1 MDKLSTYKNLKI
13 VVTGST
19 GFKGS
24 WLCFWLSS
32 INAKVIGIALRPE
45 KGSVLFNKLGLEK
58 KIKQIYLDI
67 SNFKKLNDVIKKEKP
82 DIIFHLAAQSI
93 VSQSYSQP
101 LKTLMTNVI
110 GSSNILES
118 VRINKIKNLV
128 YITSD
133 KCYLNDGR
141 KGPYNE
147 KDILGGD
154 DPYSASKASAELSF
168 ETYHKSFFQN
178 NKKLKYGSTRAGN
191 VIGGGD
197 MKKDRIIPDV
207 IKSLQNSSKL
217 VIRNPKATRPWQHV
231 LEPLYG
237 YLTLGNLLINKKLSK
252 NIKPNWNFGPNTSNC
267 KTVLEIVKKTIFLWG
282 EKKKINII
290 KNKKFKESKLLML
303 SSRKAKKEL
312 GWEPTLNFEETIRM
326 TVDWYKLFFQSGPV
340 EKLSRQQIDY
350 FLNKKI

>member
-133 KCYLNDGR
+133 KCYLN
-141 KGPYNE
+141 
-147 KDILGGD
+147 LG
-154 DPYSASKASAELSF
+154 SKKNFMS
-168 ETYHKSFFQN
+168 
-178 NKKLKYGSTRAGN
+178 
-191 VIGGGD
+191 
-197 MKKDRIIPDV
+197 
-207 IKSLQNSSKL
+207 SLEY
-217 VIRNPKATRPWQHV
+217 P
-231 LEPLYG
+231 
-237 YLTLGNLLINKKLSK
+237 
-252 NIKPNWNFGPNTSNC
+252 
-267 KTVLEIVKKTIFLWG
+267 
-282 EKKKINII
+282 
-290 KNKKFKESKLLML
+290 
-303 SSRKAKKEL
+303 
-312 GWEPTLNFEETIRM
+312 
-326 TVDWYKLFFQSGPV
+326 KLF
-340 EKLSRQQIDY
+340 
-350 FLNKKI
+350 